1 MFAALFLLIIG
12 AVMVGGTV
20 RGIRR
25 GRVMTLIK
33 SSEQNHDLFVRPG
46 ESGFWFFAACWMVGG
61 TVVFYHGVRLMW
73 LT

>member
-12 AVMVGGTV
+12 TVMIGGTV

-33 SSEQNHDLFVRPG
+33 GSDQRDDLFARPG
-46 ESGFWFFAACWMVGG
+46 DSGFWFFALCWLGG
-61 TVVFYHGVRLMW
+61 GAVVFYHGVRLMW